1 MQRFET
7 LIKNKTGPH
16 LPGPGPLS
24 AGSCVLTGHSPGPP
38 SLAGQEQPPCPHA
51 EPGHAGSKDKYR
63 ELQLRFKLHNLENIW
78 ALFFCIQISPYND
91 KNNSQRQCRHR
102 WSPSVW
108 SHMEPIDNRM
118 GEPGT

>member
-24 AGSCVLTGHSPGPP
+24 AGSCVLAGHSPGPP
-38 SLAGQEQPPCPHA
+38 SLAGQEQPPCPRA

-78 ALFFCIQISPYND
+78 ALFFCIQLVLTMTETTAKGSAGTD
-91 KNNSQRQCRHR
+91 GHRQSGVI
-102 WSPSVW
+102 W
-108 SHMEPIDNRM
+108 NL
-118 GEPGT
+118 